1 MAEQGLRPIVVKKYN
16 HHANHGSIPDDKKNI
31 LEPDFG
37 TEAINQKWCTDITY
51 IHVQKEGWTYLASVM
66 DLCSRKTIGYA
77 YGASMTAGLAV
88 KAVGNACLNAR
99 DAKGGTLH
107 SGLGSQYTSQALGI
121 VCAEK
126 GSCIHLAVREIHKI
140 MRVSNHPIPY

>member
-31 LEPDFG
+31 LGPDFG
-37 TEAINQKWCTDITY
+37 TEAINQKWCTDIIY

-66 DLCSRKTIGYA
+66 DLCIRKTIGYA

-88 KAVGNACLNAR
+88 KAVGNAYLNAR
-99 DAKGGTLH
+99 DAKGALCTVALEASIRARH
-107 SGLGSQYTSQALGI
+107 LGI